1 MGPHGN
7 KYGKQTNMETNK
19 YRKQT
24 KQGIWPP
31 KQVGN
36 LSRQHRVDPLCHRP
50 ALHHPLHYITLHY
63 ILHHPPHV
71 MCRRLQ
77 YMHITVDDIY
87 IAY

>member
-1 MGPHGN
+1 MDMGPRGTATSMQN
-7 KYGKQTNMETNK
+7 
-19 YRKQT
+19 KQT
-24 KQGIWPP
+24 KVSGSGQWPP

-36 LSRQHRVDPLCHRP
+36 LVRQHRVDPLCHRP
-50 ALHHPLHYITLHY
+50 ALHPLHE
-63 ILHHPPHV
+63 